1 MKTVEQKDSSKLAL
15 LKIPSGEDMI
25 VGRMFIADGEEPHGI
40 IILLHG
46 FPGVMMNMDIAHEL
60 HQKRWNVLVINYRG
74 SWGSKGSFSYTHSL
88 EDVHAT
94 IRYIKQPEVAKE
106 NRIDVNRIALVGH
119 SFGGFLALKAA
130 SIDHSIKAV
139 VSLSGANFGLF
150 VQMIEQNP
158 EFEAQ
163 IYEMIKE
170 SIFFLNGCSPET
182 IMEEVRN
189 NRNEWNTFLF
199 ANKLAQRNLLLTAAT
214 HDEELPKEYFHDP
227 LVQILESANAKQFQH
242 IIFDTDHGY
251 TNVRKELS
259 LTLQQWL
266 SNNL

>member
-1 MKTVEQKDSSKLAL
+1 MISVEQNATSKIAL
-15 LKIPSGEDMI
+15 LKIPSGEDII
-25 VGRMFIADGEEPHGI
+25 VGRMFIAEGEAPHATVL
-40 IILLHG
+40 LLHG
-46 FPGVMMNMDIAHEL
+46 FPGVMMNIDLAHEL
-60 HQKRWNVLVINYRG
+60 QQNGWNVLVINYRG

-94 IRYIKQPEVAKE
+94 IRYIKKAEVAKE
-106 NRIDVNRIALVGH
+106 NRVDVDRIALVGH

-130 SIDHSIKAV
+130 SIDTSIKTV

-158 EFEAQ
+158 AFEAQ

-170 SIFFLNGCSPET
+170 SLFFLNECSPET
-182 IMEEVRN
+182 IMEEVRRN
-189 NRNEWNTFLF
+189 KNEWNTFLF
-199 ANKLAQRNLLLTAAT
+199 AHTLVNRNLLLTAAT
-214 HDEELPKEYFHDP
+214 QDEELPKAYFHDP

-242 IIFDTDHGY
+242 LIFDTDHGY
-251 TNVRKELS
+251 TNVRKELA
-259 LTLQQWL
+259 LTLHQWL